1 MVKSIFLVAKMPR
14 TCPSRCPVARNPE
27 WAHGR
32 GAKMDPG
39 GHAHR
44 ETVNVPWSRDMGYG
58 GIHLFGGAAGEC
70 FSWNGEVLRCFELF
84 QNREDSLD
92 AFCCETSHRRSHF
105 WIYLTRVQVS
115 NFTFIPERLS
125 SFLRYLNAACV
136 CSCSPCPA
144 WVPTPPS
151 FQHPRYRNYILGS
164 SPLQLHFIQSDP
176 KTWQDFCPS
185 ISISNTR
192 STSSTSG
199 RLLCG
204 LFPTSLQHSTAGAP
218 CKSQGTASPCAVA
231 WHSAFA
237 KPGPATSPVLG
248 PRGAGAA
255 ASHVATSGAVG
266 LQAAANAPAAT
277 VGGWGGGTAPAAASH
292 TGARQVESNA
302 CWVQWQQA
310 PHGCREIDGWGERE
324 HHREEGGAKGRRTPP
339 EPLAATHDR
348 LQPAFHSIAPE
359 ITSCVHR
366 AHQAAARRVVATT
379 STNNFFGGTKT
390 TDAKTNWR
398 PSRAENSHDSP
409 IGRFRSYKPHIH
421 RCRTWKVHVQVTT
434 RKRAITLGIPDE
446 HTWHTW
452 HTWTRALQPQGH
464 KARQQPGFRSPI
476 FKIQMTSDDIRWHEL
491 LSETSKDSEVLSIS
505 VRFVGFALAEAQAVP
520 LHRAKESQRRAKR
533 NETGDSEWDDQK
545 GSRIRNDSSGW
556 WFGTFVIFPYIGN
569 NHPNWRTH
577 IFQRGRYTANQFM

>member
-1 MVKSIFLVAKMPR
+1 MVKSSFLVAKMPR
-14 TCPSRCPVARNPE
+14 TCPSRCPVARMKPRVGPWPWHQNGPRMTRQHATAGCATVKRWMSPDLVTWVMVGSIFLVVLLVSVSAE
-27 WAHGR
+27 MGR
-32 GAKMDPG
+32 WRAVVSKQGRFVG
-39 GHAHR
+39 C
-44 ETVNVPWSRDMGYG
+44 V
-58 GIHLFGGAAGEC
+58 LL
-70 FSWNGEVLRCFELF
+70 WNKSPASAIFDSCPSIEFYFHTRTAQFIFKISKCSLRMLMFPLPC
-84 QNREDSLD
+84 
-92 AFCCETSHRRSHF
+92 
-105 WIYLTRVQVS
+105 
-115 NFTFIPERLS
+115 LS
-125 SFLRYLNAACV
+125 SH
-136 CSCSPCPA
+136 
-144 WVPTPPS
+144 PPS

-176 KTWQDFCPS
+176 KMWQDFCPS

-237 KPGPATSPVLG
+237 EPGPATSPVLG

-302 CWVQWQQA
+302 WWVQWQQA
-310 PHGCREIDGWGERE
+310 PHGCWEIDGWGERE

-379 STNNFFGGTKT
+379 STTNFFGTKT

-421 RCRTWKVHVQVTT
+421 RCRTWKVQVQVTT
-434 RKRAITLGIPDE
+434 RKRAITLGIPDD

-452 HTWTRALQPQGH
+452 HTWTRALQSQGH

-476 FKIQMTSDDIRWHEL
+476 FKIQMTSDDMSFCQKPPKILRFCQFLSDLSGLPSLKLKLCRCTEPKRANDGR
-491 LSETSKDSEVLSIS
+491 SETKLE
-505 VRFVGFALAEAQAVP
+505 
-520 LHRAKESQRRAKR
+520 
-533 NETGDSEWDDQK
+533 
-545 GSRIRNDSSGW
+545 IRNGMTKKDQGFGMIHLVGGLEHLLFFHILGMSSSQLTNSYFSEG
-556 WFGTFVIFPYIGN
+556 
-569 NHPNWRTH
+569 
-577 IFQRGRYTANQFM
+577 